1 MCGVRC
7 TPNLAAYC
15 NNGLNLTSRGGGV
28 IFKLLHKL
36 IFKCLITYF
45 SVLYH
50 GERFQ
55 IKGTFSKV
63 HRQQKLSL
71 YFPLSF
77 LAKLQIVVTGQFCKP
92 VTLLANSVHYLLQLT
107 YRPRVALF
115 DVGRLLYYNLYPFGI
130 LFQYV
135 NFACAIPLNCVAKV
149 QTYLQPTKHFAKNL
163 CIFNLLQQIR
173 LFLPKFIHILS
184 TKTGKCA
191 ICKANFFAF
200 RLITYVPYIITNNN
214 AIFVQ
219 LLQCVVIWYL
229 QTYNVG
235 YIPNLPPLQN

>member
-36 IFKCLITYF
+36 CF
-45 SVLYH
+45 SFF
-50 GERFQ
+50 R
-55 IKGTFSKV
+55 
-63 HRQQKLSL
+63 
-71 YFPLSF
+71 F
-77 LAKLQIVVTGQFCKP
+77 LAKLQVSCYGITCKLP
-92 VTLLANSVHYLLQLT
+92 TCFQLCSMYYLLQLT

-135 NFACAIPLNCVAKV
+135 NFACAIPLNCDAKV
-149 QTYLQPTKHFAKNL
+149 QRYLQPTKHFAKNL

-184 TKTGKCA
+184 TKSIKCA
-191 ICKANFFAF
+191 IYKAKIFAF
-200 RLITYVPYIITNNN
+200 RLITYVHYIITNNN
-214 AIFVQ
+214 ATFVQ

-235 YIPNLPPLQN
+235 YIQK